1 MASVITVGEL
11 PKLASRDDN
20 IKHRITTLLKNLS
33 EDWRERKRDWRT
45 GKVISTYRWHWWVL
59 RGRIGGRVD
68 AKTFRRLIDELEA
81 EGEVIE
87 IFEQRHPRRQAAHWV
102 LCPMHFDKHQWTD
115 IVKVVGREDII
126 PNHVDLLPVAAMTG
140 MQT

>member
-45 GKVISTYRWHWWVL
+45 GKVISSTLNDEMKPLIVL
-59 RGRIGGRVD
+59 ALTKSKFSSSV
-68 AKTFRRLIDELEA
+68 E
-81 EGEVIE
+81 
-87 IFEQRHPRRQAAHWV
+87 
-102 LCPMHFDKHQWTD
+102 PMTLSQY
-115 IVKVVGREDII
+115 
-126 PNHVDLLPVAAMTG
+126 
-140 MQT
+140 